1 MILYRPKE
9 WWPLFRETY
18 SEWTENKAPRLGA
31 ALAFYTALSI
41 APLIVLS
48 LRVAAAF
55 FGDDAA
61 QGEIERQT
69 QSMIGE
75 QGSEAIQSIIKSSE
89 ENKTGG
95 TIATVLSLATLLF
108 GASGVFGQLQD
119 SLNTIWEV
127 EPKPGRG
134 MWGFLRDRFLSF
146 AMVMGIAFLL
156 LVSLMISASLAFLGG
171 FLDRLPEQFHVLAQ
185 AINASVSFGVIAVLF
200 AMTFKFVPDVKMAW
214 RDVWLGAAMTAALF
228 TAGKFAIG
236 AYLGH
241 SSMASSYGAAGSL
254 IVLLV
259 WVYYS
264 AQIVFFGAEF
274 TKVYANRFG
283 SRVLPED
290 HAMPVTPEARAKAG
304 EKPASNA
311 GQTASPSAVTTEPAI
326 SRYFDGWNKH
336 DALAVVATMH
346 ASARYF
352 GPTLPDEGIPVVE
365 FLRQVE
371 QTIAAVTNL
380 HVDYDSLGIRSD
392 DEHVTRFEMTSC
404 PENDPTKIVFR
415 LGGCNIFRVIDGK
428 ISSIHAYYDP
438 GPLQLVA
445 QRMAATGS

>member
-1 MILYRPKE
+1 MLPYHPKH
-9 WWPLFRETY
+9 WWPLLRETY
-18 SEWTENKAPRLGA
+18 AEWTENKAPRLGA
-31 ALAFYTALSI
+31 ALAFYTALSM

-48 LRVAAAF
+48 LRLAAAF

-61 QGEIERQT
+61 RGEIERQT
-69 QSMIGE
+69 QAMIGE

-89 ENKTGG
+89 ENKTAGG
-95 TIATVLSLATLLF
+95 IATVLSLVTLLF

-134 MWGFLRDRFLSF
+134 IWGVLRDRFLSF

-156 LVSLMISASLAFLGG
+156 LVSLIISASLAFFGG

-185 AINASVSFGVIAVLF
+185 VINALVSFSVITVLF

-214 RDVWLGAAMTAALF
+214 RDVWLGAAITAALF

-241 SSMASSYGAAGSL
+241 SSMASSYGAAGSF

-283 SRVLPED
+283 SRVVPED
-290 HAMPVTPEARAKAG
+290 HAVPVTQEAQAKAG
-304 EKPASNA
+304 DKQMASGAAAVPA
-311 GQTASPSAVTTEPAI
+311 TVPAVRRFFEA
-326 SRYFDGWNKH
+326 WNRH

-346 ASARYF
+346 PSARYF
-352 GPTLPDEGIPVVE
+352 GPTLPSDGISVVE
-365 FLRQVE
+365 FLRE
-371 QTIAAVTNL
+371 IEHTIAALPNL
-380 HVDYDSLGIRSD
+380 KVDHELLGTRD
-392 DEHVTRFEMTSC
+392 DEHFVRFDLSAEPGS
-404 PENDPTKIVFR
+404 DPV
-415 LGGCNIFRVIDGK
+415 LSGCNLFRVIDDG

-438 GPLQLVA
+438 TPIQLAIQHGVSV
-445 QRMAATGS
+445 GD